1 MKLKI
6 NYQYTYFIQPYVIK
20 ENRYNKYLLKLLK
33 DPNCRLHIF
42 QKDKELEL
50 YKYFLPK
57 VRDYMFKTFEY
68 NKNKIRKFEEYN
80 EETKSNLLSEH
91 SCTIFDY
98 ELKRDIHGKA
108 ESKNSIFFKI
118 NKIQI
123 ICFKTGIC
131 FLCIKTHIEDSSDFS
146 DILNFNYKFRDIKQE
161 NDSLNNFDKI
171 KIQTDQYT
179 NIKDFLNFLEEI
191 TGANEDAKDLDIS
204 EERFF
209 TFSYSCIDQENWN
222 NFTNMDELKTD
233 FIKYV
238 NLLPSDNCENL
249 NEDEMELISK
259 WKYAKLGITKMSC
272 MLFSSSSDINNYT
285 VLPHNFENQYL
296 YTYILNIY
304 EKLCLKKISK
314 ELAQNSDYSKFINFN
329 KKIWIQEITNEDLG
343 SLLNQKLRQTLETE
357 SIFEQIKNKY
367 DIMYKSLNIEKD
379 KKVTIILSIVLVI
392 SLIFN
397 IVNFVLLAKG

>member
-6 NYQYTYFIQPYVIK
+6 NYQYTYFIQPYVVK
-20 ENRYNKYLLKLLK
+20 ESRYSKYLLKLLK
-33 DPNCRLHIF
+33 DPNCKLHIF

-80 EETKSNLLSEH
+80 EDTKSNLLSEH
-91 SCTIFDY
+91 PCTIFDY
-98 ELKRDIHGKA
+98 ELKKDIQGKT
-108 ESKNSIFFKI
+108 ESQNGIFFKI

-123 ICFKTGIC
+123 ICFNTGIC
-131 FLCIKTHIEDSSDFS
+131 FLCIKTNIEDSSEFS
-146 DILNFNYKFRDIKQE
+146 DILNFNYKFRDINQE
-161 NDSLNNFDKI
+161 YDKLNNYDKI
-171 KIQTDQYT
+171 KIQADQYT
-179 NIKDFLNFLEEI
+179 DMKDFTNFIEEI
-191 TGANEDAKDLDIS
+191 TGTNEDARKLDIS

-209 TFSYSCIDQENWN
+209 TFSYLCIDQENWN
-222 NFTNMDELKTD
+222 NFTNTEELKHD

-238 NLLPSDNCENL
+238 NILPSDNSENL
-249 NEDEMELISK
+249 NENEMEVISK
-259 WKYAKLGITKMSC
+259 WKYARLGITKMSC

-314 ELAQNSDYSKFINFN
+314 ELVQGNDYSKFINFN
-329 KKIWIQEITNEDLG
+329 KRIWIQEITNEDLG

>member
-6 NYQYTYFIQPYVIK
+6 NYQYTYFIQPYVVK
-20 ENRYNKYLLKLLK
+20 ESRYSKYLLKLLT
-33 DPNCRLHIF
+33 DPNCKLHRF

-80 EETKSNLLSEH
+80 EDTKSNLLSEH
-91 SCTIFDY
+91 PCTIFDY
-98 ELKRDIHGKA
+98 ELKKDIQGKT
-108 ESKNSIFFKI
+108 ESQNGIFFKI

-123 ICFKTGIC
+123 ICFNTGIC
-131 FLCIKTHIEDSSDFS
+131 FLCIKTNIEDSSEFS
-146 DILNFNYKFRDIKQE
+146 DILNFNYKFRDINQE
-161 NDSLNNFDKI
+161 YDKLNNYDKI
-171 KIQTDQYT
+171 KIQADQYT
-179 NIKDFLNFLEEI
+179 DMKDFTNFIEEI
-191 TGANEDAKDLDIS
+191 TGTNEDARKLDIS

-209 TFSYSCIDQENWN
+209 TFSYLCIDQENWN
-222 NFTNMDELKTD
+222 NFTNTEELKHD

-238 NLLPSDNCENL
+238 NILPSDNSENL
-249 NEDEMELISK
+249 NENEMEVISK
-259 WKYAKLGITKMSC
+259 WKYARLGITKMSC

-314 ELAQNSDYSKFINFN
+314 ELVQGNDYSKFINFN
-329 KKIWIQEITNEDLG
+329 KRIWIQEITNEDLG